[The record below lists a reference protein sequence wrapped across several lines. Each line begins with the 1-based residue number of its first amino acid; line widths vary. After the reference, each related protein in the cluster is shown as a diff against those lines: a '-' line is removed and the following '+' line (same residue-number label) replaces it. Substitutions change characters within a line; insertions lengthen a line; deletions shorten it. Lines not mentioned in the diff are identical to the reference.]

1 MVANLS
7 AFALPAFLATLLWG
21 IVNSSMTGFDPRS
34 SGVDSNH
41 SARCAT
47 ATGQVHSSCQQ
58 NEARFRLA
66 GAGAVVVSQ
75 SSQF

>member
-1 MVANLS
+1 MAVAV
-7 AFALPAFLATLLWG
+7 G
-21 IVNSSMTGFDPRS
+21 QGSSRGS
-34 SGVDSNH
+34 
-41 SARCAT
+41 
-47 ATGQVHSSCQQ
+47 GQVHSSCQQ

>member
-1 MVANLS
+1 MQQRLLVAFWAKFRCHKWANH
-7 AFALPAFLATLLWG
+7 LAIRRG
-21 IVNSSMTGFDPRS
+21 S
-34 SGVDSNH
+34 
-41 SARCAT
+41 
-47 ATGQVHSSCQQ
+47 GQVHSSCQQ

>member
-1 MVANLS
+1 MAE
-7 AFALPAFLATLLWG
+7 FEPGEPG
-21 IVNSSMTGFDPRS
+21 I
-34 SGVDSNH
+34 DSNH